1 MVDSANRTV
10 FENLIIRDCNNTALL
25 VENEAEE
32 VNPFETQGVPEN
44 APDETERLDI
54 TVRNVDFIGNA
65 ATDDENPAGAF
76 VAMERVHAALIG
88 CRFVR
93 NVGATGGAVAFS
105 GDSLKVEEC
114 DFARNNARN
123 SGGAISADLTTREQ
137 EEESVTSV
145 TISNCSFSSN
155 RVLEGSEDSLGLTV
169 GRLAPLETNRY
180 FAFPLPARSGGA
192 IFVAGFDQLRLEVS
206 NFTKNS
212 AVPAGGAVY
221 LGDSGEVTI
230 VECRFVGN
238 SVSAPSTSSEDSDL
252 RQGGAL
258 FAAFVDRQSTLDIER
273 CLFVDNSASY
283 GGALHFVGPTDAEF
297 RLENSEL
304 RGNEASSGGGAA
316 VFRNADAPEIYQTAF
331 SNNTAY
337 VGGAI
342 LITNGAGLSLP
353 RGTSAAAE
361 SRFVNNVAHDGGA
374 IFGIGGGTL
383 KPFGTIFERN
393 KAERNGGALCYI
405 DSKAAG
411 DLRVQ
416 HTRMLR
422 NRARNGG
429 AIYVE
434 SVSSFSIARGGND
447 PNEQIDQELVY
458 VSGNQFE
465 EYVCSHKCDSVLT
478 FCFAGIKPSRA
489 EPSTTVLRAW

>member
-1 MVDSANRTV
+1 MVDSATRTV
-10 FENLIIRDCNNTALL
+10 FENLIIRDCNQTALL
-25 VENEAEE
+25 VENEVE
-32 VNPFETQGVPEN
+32 VNPFETQGVPESVPGE
-44 APDETERLDI
+44 AERLDI

-65 ATDDENPAGAF
+65 ATDDEISAGAF
-76 VAMERVHAALIG
+76 VAMEKVHAELIG

-93 NVGATGGAVAFS
+93 NVGVTGGAVAFS
-105 GDSLKVEEC
+105 GDSLRVEGC
-114 DFARNNARN
+114 DFARNSAND

-137 EEESVTSV
+137 EEEPVTSV
-145 TISNCSFSSN
+145 SIANCSFSSN
-155 RVLEGSEDSLGLTV
+155 RVLEGREDSIGLTA
-169 GRLAPLETNRY
+169 GRLAHLETNRY

-192 IFVAGFDQLRLEVS
+192 IFVAGFDQLRLEAS
-206 NFTKNS
+206 NFTENS

-252 RQGGAL
+252 LQGGAL
-258 FAAFVDRQSTLDIER
+258 FVAFVERESKLDIGR

-283 GGALHFVGPTDAEF
+283 GGALHFVGPTDAVF
-297 RLENSEL
+297 RLENSVL

-316 VFRNADAPEIYQTAF
+316 VFRNTDTPEIYQTAF

-361 SRFVNNVAHDGGA
+361 TRFVNNVAHDGGA
-374 IFGIGGGTL
+374 IFGMGGGTL

-393 KAERNGGALCYI
+393 KAERNGGAVCYI
-405 DSKAAG
+405 DTKAAG
-411 DLRVQ
+411 ELRMQ
-416 HTRMLR
+416 DTRMLR

-434 SVSSFSIARGGND
+434 SVSFFSITLGAHD
-447 PNEQIDQELVY
+447 PNADLLEGLVY
-458 VSGNQFE
+458 VSENKLE
-465 EYVCSHKCDSVLT
+465 EYVCSH
-478 FCFAGIKPSRA
+478 
-489 EPSTTVLRAW
+489 